1 MKITNMKDFEYS
13 TTRNGNFIKVP
24 RMQNCI
30 DAILIRYEDALD
42 KISRLEETN
51 KKLRSEH
58 YKDEE
63 LQQIEQEVK
72 DMKKDYYRGFPI
84 SKEEKEAIDKWE
96 RQHEEE
102 VHCLHTLE
110 DRLRRGGTIGG
121 SYRYEFIPTSIGTV
135 GKVVCSC
142 GEEFVFCDL

>member
-1 MKITNMKDFEYS
+1 MKDFEYS

-58 YKDEE
+58 YEDEE
-63 LQQIEQEVK
+63 LQKMKQELK
-72 DMKKDYYRGFPI
+72 NMKEDYYRGFPI
-84 SKEEKEAIDKWE
+84 SKEEKEAIDKWK

-110 DRLRRGGTIGG
+110 DRLRAG
-121 SYRYEFIPTSIGTV
+121 
-135 GKVVCSC
+135 
-142 GEEFVFCDL
+142 

>member
-1 MKITNMKDFEYS
+1 MKDFEYS

-58 YKDEE
+58 YKDE
-63 LQQIEQEVK
+63 
-72 DMKKDYYRGFPI
+72 
-84 SKEEKEAIDKWE
+84 
-96 RQHEEE
+96 
-102 VHCLHTLE
+102 
-110 DRLRRGGTIGG
+110 
-121 SYRYEFIPTSIGTV
+121 
-135 GKVVCSC
+135 
-142 GEEFVFCDL
+142 

>member
-1 MKITNMKDFEYS
+1 MKEFEYF
-13 TTRNGNFIKVP
+13 TKKDEKFVKVP
-24 RMQNCI
+24 TIQDCI
-30 DAILIRYEDALD
+30 DGILIRHNDALD

-63 LQQIEQEVK
+63 LQKMKQEVK
-72 DMKKDYYRGFPI
+72 DIKEDYYRGFPI
-84 SKEEKEAIDKWE
+84 TKEEKEAIDKWK

-110 DRLRRGGTIGG
+110 DRLRAGGTIGG
-121 SYRYEFIPTSIGTV
+121 SYHYEFIPTSIGTI

>member
-1 MKITNMKDFEYS
+1 MKDFEYS

-58 YKDEE
+58 YEDEE
-63 LQQIEQEVK
+63 LQKMKQEVK
-72 DMKKDYYRGFPI
+72 DMKEDYYRGFPI
-84 SKEEKEAIDKWE
+84 SKEEKEAIDEWK
-96 RQHEEE
+96 RQQ
-102 VHCLHTLE
+102 
-110 DRLRRGGTIGG
+110 
-121 SYRYEFIPTSIGTV
+121 
-135 GKVVCSC
+135 
-142 GEEFVFCDL
+142 